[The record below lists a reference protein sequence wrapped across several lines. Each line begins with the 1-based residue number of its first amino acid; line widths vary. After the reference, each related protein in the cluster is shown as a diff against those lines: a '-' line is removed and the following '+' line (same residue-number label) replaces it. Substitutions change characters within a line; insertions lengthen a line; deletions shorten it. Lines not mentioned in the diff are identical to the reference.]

1 MGWATKKSW
10 FFSRQGQE
18 IFLFSKQFRQA
29 LKIGQRDAHL
39 VSEALSQRIKRSG
52 READNSHAS
61 RVEVKNWWTWK
72 SFHSYSFVEST
83 DETLI

>member
-18 IFLFSKQFRQA
+18 ICLFSKIFRQA
-29 LKIGQRDAHL
+29 LEIGQRDAHL

-52 READNSHAS
+52 REVDHSHAS
-61 RVEVKNWWTWK
+61 RVEVKNRW
-72 SFHSYSFVEST
+72 S
-83 DETLI
+83 